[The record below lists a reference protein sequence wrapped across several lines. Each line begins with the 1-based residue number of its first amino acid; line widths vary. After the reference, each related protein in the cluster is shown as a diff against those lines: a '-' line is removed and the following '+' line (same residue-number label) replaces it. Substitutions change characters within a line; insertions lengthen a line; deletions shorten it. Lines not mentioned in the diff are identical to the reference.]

1 MFSILGSQLSFIG
14 LFVKG
19 IIFALGLLSRIF
31 VYQNKTL
38 ITGAEKKFAAMK
50 LYQSKISVLF
60 FTFILFSFYGCAPQE
75 QGNTN
80 TIANTNNNP
89 VNTTAPAN
97 ANVAK
102 PAENTEAALAMP
114 VTLPVLDAMFGDEQF
129 AGELKTKL
137 QLSDDQIQKLKQV
150 SGEAVRNL
158 NDDETDNHSGST
170 RAETERANNEI
181 RQLLGEEKANRF
193 FELVRQR
200 WEGEE
205 TGAGTNTAAA
215 KPNSL
220 PTDSRIVV
228 NAPAYRMDVFQDG
241 KLVKTY
247 KVGIGYPEFPL
258 PKGIRKAN
266 SIIFNP
272 TWTPPDEPWVKGK
285 VKAGEKVEAGSKLN
299 PLGPIK
305 IPIGL
310 PSLIHGGKSP
320 ARLGNFASHGC
331 VGLTNSQIKDFALEL
346 AKLSG
351 TELTAQTVAGYEK
364 QKTETKDVK
373 LKTPIQVEL
382 RYETI
387 VVEDGSLKIYRDVY
401 ERGTNTEENLR
412 RVLDAHGVSL
422 DSLNAQDRENILN
435 GLRQMAFDA
444 QGNPVDGNTNSNT
457 GNTNSNTVASNNKN
471 KSSNSNSGAVT
482 KNVKGK
488 KEVAFQIAELK
499 GKGYPAPVN
508 MVNQ

>member
-1 MFSILGSQLSFIG
+1 
-14 LFVKG
+14 
-19 IIFALGLLSRIF
+19 
-31 VYQNKTL
+31 
-38 ITGAEKKFAAMK
+38 MK
-50 LYQSKISVLF
+50 LYRIKIFTLF
-60 FTFILFSFYGCAPQE
+60 FTFSLLGFYGCAPQ
-75 QGNTN
+75 QQSNTN
-80 TIANTNNNP
+80 ISPNINTNQE
-89 VNTTAPAN
+89 NTTVATN
-97 ANVAK
+97 TNVAK
-102 PAENTEAALAMP
+102 PPENKEAALAMP
-114 VTLPVLDAMFGDEQF
+114 VTLPVLDAMFSDEQF

-137 QLSDDQIQKLKQV
+137 QLSDEQIGKLKQAA
-150 SGEAVRNL
+150 GEAVQNL
-158 NDDETDNHSGST
+158 SDDETDNHTGST

-181 RQLLGEEKANRF
+181 RRILGEEKAGKF

-200 WEGEE
+200 WEGGE
-205 TGAGTNTAAA
+205 TGTTSTTATA
-215 KPNSL
+215 KPNAL
-220 PTDSRIVV
+220 PTDTRVVV

-258 PKGIRKAN
+258 PTGMRKAN
-266 SIIFNP
+266 TITFNP

-305 IPIGL
+305 IPIGF

-320 ARLGNFASHGC
+320 ARLGTFASHGC

-346 AKLSG
+346 AKLG
-351 TELTAQTVAGYEK
+351 GAELTPQEVAAYEK

-373 LKTPIQVEL
+373 LKNPVQVEL

-387 VVEDGSLKIYRDVY
+387 VVENGVLKIYRDVY

-444 QGNPVDGNTNSNT
+444 QGNPVDGSNSANA
-457 GNTNSNTVASNNKN
+457 NVNSKTTASNNKN
-471 KSSNSNSGAVT
+471 KNANSNSGAVT
-482 KNVKGK
+482 KNIKGK
-488 KEVAFQIAELK
+488 KEVDFQIAELN

-508 MVNQ
+508 LVSQ

>member
-1 MFSILGSQLSFIG
+1 M
-14 LFVKG
+14 
-19 IIFALGLLSRIF
+19 SRTF
-31 VYQNKTL
+31 VYRNQTL
-38 ITGAEKKFAAMK
+38 ITGTKKNFTAMK
-50 LYQSKISVLF
+50 LHQSK
-60 FTFILFSFYGCAPQE
+60 TFIAFFSLILLSFYGCAPAE
-75 QGNTN
+75 QGTTN
-80 TIANTNNNP
+80 TGVNINANVQNTSVATN
-89 VNTTAPAN
+89 T
-97 ANVAK
+97 NVAK
-102 PAENTEAALAMP
+102 PPENKETALAMP
-114 VTLPVLDAMFGDEQF
+114 VTLPVLDAMFSDEQF
-129 AGELKTKL
+129 AGDLKTKL
-137 QLSDDQIQKLKQV
+137 QLTDDQIQKLKQL

-158 NDDETDNHSGST
+158 SDEETDNYSGST

-193 FELVRQR
+193 FELVRRR
-200 WEGEE
+200 WEGDESGNE
-205 TGAGTNTAAA
+205 TNNASTTAA
-215 KPNSL
+215 KPNAL
-220 PTDSRIVV
+220 PTDTRVVV

-285 VKAGEKVEAGSKLN
+285 IKAGEKVEAGSKLN

-331 VGLTNSQIKDFALEL
+331 VGLTNSQVKDFAMEIARLT
-346 AKLSG
+346 G
-351 TELTAQTVAGYEK
+351 TELTPQDVANYEK

-373 LKTPIQVEL
+373 LKTPLQVEL

-387 VVEDGSLKIYRDVY
+387 VVENGVLKIYRDVY
-401 ERGTNTEENLR
+401 ERDTNTEENLR
-412 RVLDAHGVSL
+412 RVLEAYGVSL
-422 DSLNAQDRENILN
+422 DSLSEQDRQNVLN
-435 GLRQMAFDA
+435 GLREMASDA
-444 QGNPVDGNTNSNT
+444 KGNPVDGSTNANSNT
-457 GNTNSNTVASNNKN
+457 TASNNKN
-471 KSSNSNSGAVT
+471 KNANSNNGAVT

-488 KEVAFQIAELK
+488 KEVSFQLAALQ

-508 MVNQ
+508 LVSQ